1 MPSAQTKICRAYVAN
16 ADSRSISV
24 LSLDQDSGAVTLLQT
39 VEVSGSVMPLAI
51 SPDKRFLFA
60 SLRSVPFSVASF
72 AVDAASG
79 ALTGVAT
86 SALPDSMASITVD
99 PSGRWLLAASYGGH
113 KVSVS
118 PIGVGG
124 VVGPAVQVLAT
135 GLNAH
140 CVVLDATGQC
150 AYVTNLGSD
159 QILQFNFDVNT
170 GQLSALTAAAG
181 ALTMRKGA
189 GPRHLV
195 LHPKGQHAYVLNELD
210 AGVDL
215 LAVDGHTGELRRIE
229 HWSSMPAMPAKAT
242 ATPWAADIHLS
253 PDGRFLYT
261 SERNTNT
268 LAMWNVNAS
277 NGHLRL
283 LGHVPTEQQPR
294 GFAIDPSGRWL
305 LAVGQ
310 ASHSLTAYAIDA
322 ETGHLS
328 ATSRL
333 TVGQN
338 PNWVEIVVLSG
349 PS

>member
-1 MPSAQTKICRAYVAN
+1 MPSAQTKISRAYVAN

-24 LSLDQDSGAVTLLQT
+24 LSLDQDSGAVALLQT
-39 VEVSGSVMPLAI
+39 VAVSGSVMPLAI

-79 ALTGVAT
+79 ALTEVAT

-140 CVVLDATGQC
+140 CVVLGATGQH

-170 GQLSALTAAAG
+170 GQLSALTAAPG
-181 ALTMRKGA
+181 ALAMRQGA

-215 LAVDGHTGELRRIE
+215 LAVDANTGELTRRE
-229 HWSSMPAMPAKAT
+229 HWPSMLPASSAK
-242 ATPWAADIHLS
+242 PWAADIHLT

-310 ASHSLTAYAIDA
+310 ASHAMTVYAIDA
-322 ETGHLS
+322 KTGHLR

-333 TVGQN
+333 AVGKN
-338 PNWVEIVVLSG
+338 PNWVEIVTLPG
-349 PS
+349 PC